1 MHLALTLQLDD
12 VENPGDT
19 HLNMCAVLSELGRHQ
34 QALEHA
40 RLSLILLQDELLQV
54 FEMMLGCLFVFLC
67 SPACLWGV

>member
-1 MHLALTLQLDD
+1 MHFALSLLQLDD

-54 FEMMLGCLFVFLC
+54 FEMLGFLFGL
-67 SPACLWGV
+67 